1 MRRLLCACLC
11 TLLLTGC
18 DLNIEDAAEQA
29 DNAIRNAGHLNKDT
43 ANQLNEI
50 VDNFEEEF
58 GKVGDPYE

>member
-1 MRRLLCACLC
+1 MKKKFICACLC

-29 DNAIRNAGHLNKDT
+29 DSTIRNIGHSHQDA

-58 GKVGDPYE
+58 GKIGNAS